1 MSGTSKIRFF
11 QLMIA
16 SIAKAPTIGRS
27 EVSQELD
34 PFSRTIKRRGVP
46 GWNPQ
51 FPAVRSMAARE
62 RLGRDSIR
70 GVIR

>member
-1 MSGTSKIRFF
+1 MSGISKMRFF
-11 QLMIA
+11 QLTIA

-34 PFSRTIKRRGVP
+34 PFSRIIRRRGTP
-46 GWNPQ
+46 GRNPQ
-51 FPAVRSMAARE
+51 VRVARSMAAQE